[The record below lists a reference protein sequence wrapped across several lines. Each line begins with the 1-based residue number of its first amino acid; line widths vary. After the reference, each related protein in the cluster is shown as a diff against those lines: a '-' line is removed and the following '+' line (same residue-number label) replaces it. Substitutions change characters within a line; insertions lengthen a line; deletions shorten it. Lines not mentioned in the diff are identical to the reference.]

1 MLDIDKEQLV
11 KMLVSVKDYIL
22 TEDWDNVLAKIRLG
36 QYKDKYS
43 EFIAFLL
50 EEYPEF
56 TKHITTVPPYTFDG
70 EVWDDK
76 VVVALHL
83 ENVQDINSYG
93 IQYAEGIEIYLSKAI
108 RNISESGLINCNRCG
123 IHFNGDIDEW
133 KDIAS
138 GFGDYWYGDEQDGL
152 VLVDNTG
159 DEYLVGDN
167 YSQIY

>member
-93 IQYAEGIEIYLSKAI
+93 IQYAEGIEIYLKLLEI
-108 RNISESGLINCNRCG
+108 LVN
-123 IHFNGDIDEW
+123 
-133 KDIAS
+133 
-138 GFGDYWYGDEQDGL
+138 QD
-152 VLVDNTG
+152 
-159 DEYLVGDN
+159 
-167 YSQIY
+167 